1 MAVMNVADSSPPV
14 AAHQPIDWREQLAQ
28 HERWLRQVILA
39 RTGES
44 GCVDEIWQQVSLA
57 VVEQRWPLADPAR
70 VAPWLHRVA
79 IVLSARYVR
88 QLGRGRRALAAIGKL
103 RQQHAGAVDPLK
115 LLMRSERLEITRKA
129 ILRLAGR
136 DAEILLLKYAHRWS
150 YRQIA
155 AHLGITEKAVDCRL
169 LRARERLRL
178 ILVEMGIDEEDV

>member
-14 AAHQPIDWREQLAQ
+14 AEHQPIDWREQLAR

-44 GCVDEIWQQVSLA
+44 GCVDEVWQQVSLA

-79 IVLSARYVR
+79 VVLSARYVR
-88 QLGRGRRALAAIGKL
+88 QLGRGRRALAAAGRL
-103 RQQHAGAVDPLK
+103 QQHRAGPADPLR
-115 LLMRSERLEITRKA
+115 LLMRSERLEITRRA
-129 ILRLAGR
+129 MLQLPGR

-169 LRARERLRL
+169 LRARERLRE
-178 ILVEMGIDEEDV
+178 ILTSFGIDEEDV

>member
-1 MAVMNVADSSPPV
+1 MAVMNAADSSPPV
-14 AAHQPIDWREQLAQ
+14 AGRQAIDWPGQLAS
-28 HERWLRQVILA
+28 HEGWLRQVILA

-79 IVLSARYVR
+79 VVLSARHVR
-88 QLGRGRRALAAIGKL
+88 QLGRGRRALVAAGKL
-103 RQQHAGAVDPLK
+103 QQHRAAPADPLR
-115 LLMRSERLEITRKA
+115 LLMRSERLEITRRA
-129 ILRLAGR
+129 MWQLTGR

-169 LRARERLRL
+169 LRARERLRS